1 MENLA
6 VDFTIE
12 EHNPFEIEYE
22 LLPSEGFDCL
32 FEINAVKVYWGD
44 IQGEI
49 TEQTD
54 LMELLD
60 DKVDEEQY
68 QQDLEELNQKIDG
81 TLNNIIGSELI
92 GVERDNQTVTIT
104 SKTFIFEQGIA
115 SDEWNIIH
123 NLGKRP
129 SVHLVDSTGR
139 EFEAV
144 KDYISNNQV
153 IIRLDSATTGK
164 AYLN

>member
-12 EHNPFEIEYE
+12 ENNPFEIEYE

-32 FEINAVKVYWGD
+32 FEISAVKVYWGD

>member
-12 EHNPFEIEYE
+12 ENNPFEVEYE
-22 LLPSEGFDCL
+22 LSPSDGFDCI

-44 IQGEI
+44 IQGDI

-54 LMELLD
+54 LMEILN
-60 DKVDEEQY
+60 DKVDIGQYEQ
-68 QQDLEELNQKIDG
+68 DISEINERIDG
-81 TLNNIIGSELI
+81 TLNNVYGSELI
-92 GVERDNQTVTIT
+92 EVERDNQTIT
-104 SKTFIFEQGIA
+104 LNSKTFIFEQGIA
-115 SDEWNIIH
+115 SNEWNIIH
-123 NLGKRP
+123 NLNKRP
-129 SVHLVDSTGR
+129 SIQLVDSTGR

-144 KDYISNNQV
+144 KEYINNNQV